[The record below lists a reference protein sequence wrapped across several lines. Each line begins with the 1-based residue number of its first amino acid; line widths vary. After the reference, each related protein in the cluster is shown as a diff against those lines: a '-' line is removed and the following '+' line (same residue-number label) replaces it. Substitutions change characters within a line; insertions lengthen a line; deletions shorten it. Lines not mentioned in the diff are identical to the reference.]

1 MSIVHE
7 NSKLQPKPVPGWL
20 RPKLAKLRSRARAGR
35 IVLRFNDPLIGAAFS
50 LLTSGQATVVT
61 DHIRKIHVLTLTG
74 EASQ

>member
-1 MSIVHE
+1 MTSNTSE
-7 NSKLQPKPVPGWL
+7 QTSQYKSPPAWL
-20 RPKLAKLRSRARAGR
+20 RPKLATLRGRAHAGR

-61 DHIRKIHVLTLTG
+61 DHIRKVHVLTLTG